1 LHVSVKWLH
10 KLVNEVLVLVCKGAM
25 SVLERFGLFLG
36 HETMNNNME
45 SFLSNGYVFL
55 VFINTET

>member
-1 LHVSVKWLH
+1 MSAKRFHMLN
-10 KLVNEVLVLVCKGAM
+10 NEVLVLVWKGAM

>member
-1 LHVSVKWLH
+1 MSAKKFHMLN
-10 KLVNEVLVLVCKGAM
+10 NEVLVLVWKGAM

-45 SFLSNGYVFL
+45 SFLRNVYF
-55 VFINTET
+55 